1 VSQTKF
7 WTVEET
13 LWIRSARSVT
23 NDTQSPKRRPESN
36 LQVALAL
43 DAAWEN
49 LGILALAHQS
59 FHPYL
64 STELP
69 ELSALQQ
76 QVGEKQAMVDS
87 LRQTKGSNAVRREIE
102 AELAELRERQRRLM
116 IAVGQKAETGT
127 PDIPGPN

>member
-1 VSQTKF
+1 M
-7 WTVEET
+7 
-13 LWIRSARSVT
+13 
-23 NDTQSPKRRPESN
+23 
-36 LQVALAL
+36 ALAL

-127 PDIPGPN
+127 PDNPGPN